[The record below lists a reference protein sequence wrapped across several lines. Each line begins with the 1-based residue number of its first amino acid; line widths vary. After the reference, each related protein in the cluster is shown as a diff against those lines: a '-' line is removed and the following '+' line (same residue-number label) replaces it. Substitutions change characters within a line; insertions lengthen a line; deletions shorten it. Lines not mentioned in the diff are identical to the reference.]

1 MIDTRAVAQEVQDQL
16 AAAVQKGHEQFRKGQ
31 EQIRKGRESVTV
43 AVRTG
48 GQIAQAVKPSLPKL
62 PSVQV
67 KVPSL
72 SELASPDKLRASA
85 HELASQMLAAQR
97 KLTDQALASQRKFA
111 GQAQE
116 LAEQAVTRQ
125 RKLGDRALEVAGPFI
140 TDGVSRLAQ
149 AAGTFVPG
157 RRAERGDHGQ
167 PADHSA
173 IATPAEAAAKSAA
186 TGSEDARAPKPTRSA
201 KASPAKAT
209 PAKAST
215 AKASPKPRTTKAAG
229 TTKPAGQAK
238 PRTGTAK
245 ADAAKTGTTKA
256 DSAKTGA
263 AKTGTGRTRT
273 PRTTQK

>member
-16 AAAVQKGHEQFRKGQ
+16 NAAFQKGQ

-48 GQIAQAVKPSLPKL
+48 SQIAQAVKPSLPKL

-97 KLTDQALASQRKFA
+97 KLTDQALASQRKLTDQALATQRKLA

-116 LAEQAVTRQ
+116 LTDHALTTQ
-125 RKLGDRALEVAGPFI
+125 RKLGDRALEVAGPLI
-140 TDGVSRLAQ
+140 SDGVSRLAQ
-149 AAGTFVPG
+149 AAGTFAPG
-157 RRAERGDHGQ
+157 RRAERGNHSQ
-167 PADHSA
+167 PADHTS
-173 IATPAEAAAKSAA
+173 IATPAEAAATATA
-186 TGSEDARAPKPTRSA
+186 TGSEDAPEPKQTR
-201 KASPAKAT
+201 

-215 AKASPKPRTTKAAG
+215 AKASRPSAGQGQPGRHKAADHQG
-229 TTKPAGQAK
+229 RRR
-238 PRTGTAK
+238 PRRHRQDRHRQVGHRQ
-245 ADAAKTGTTKA
+245 G
-256 DSAKTGA
+256 
-263 AKTGTGRTRT
+263 
-273 PRTTQK
+273 

>member
-67 KVPSL
+67 KVPTL
-72 SELASPDKLRASA
+72 SDLASPDKLRASA
-85 HELASQMLAAQR
+85 HELASQMLSAQR
-97 KLTDQALASQRKFA
+97 KLTDQALASQRKLA

-116 LAEQAVTRQ
+116 LTDHALTTQ
-125 RKLGDRALEVAGPFI
+125 RKLGDRALEVAGPLI
-140 TDGVSRLAQ
+140 SDGVSRLAQ

-157 RRAERGDHGQ
+157 RRAGRGHHSQ
-167 PADHSA
+167 PADHTS
-173 IATPAEAAAKSAA
+173 IATPAEAAAKATA
-186 TGSEDARAPKPTRSA
+186 TGSEDAPKPKQPRPAKPSTA
-201 KASPAKAT
+201 KASPAK
-209 PAKAST
+209 ST
-215 AKASPKPRTTKAAG
+215 TVKASPKPRTPKAAG
-229 TTKPAGQAK
+229 TTTTKAAGPARIKAATAK
-238 PRTGTAK
+238 TGTAK
-245 ADAAKTGTTKA
+245 TGTAKTGT
-256 DSAKTGA
+256 AKSG
-263 AKTGTGRTRT
+263 TGTTRT

>member
-97 KLTDQALASQRKFA
+97 KLTDQALASQRKLA

-116 LAEQAVTRQ
+116 LTDHALTTQ

-149 AAGTFVPG
+149 AAGTFAPG
-157 RRAERGDHGQ
+157 RRAERGNHSQ
-167 PADHSA
+167 PADHTS
-173 IATPAEAAAKSAA
+173 IATPAEAAAKATA
-186 TGSEDARAPKPTRSA
+186 TGSEDAPSPKQTRPAKASTA
-201 KASPAKAT
+201 KASPAKST
-209 PAKAST
+209 T
-215 AKASPKPRTTKAAG
+215 AKASPKPRTTKAACP
-229 TTKPAGQAK
+229 TRTKPATAK
-238 PRTGTAK
+238 TGTAK
-245 ADAAKTGTTKA
+245 SG
-256 DSAKTGA
+256 TGA
-263 AKTGTGRTRT
+263 TRT
-273 PRTTQK
+273 PRTPQK